1 MQQSKKHLHVI
12 GIGGIGISALARYY
26 RRLGYS
32 VSGSDGADSPFLD
45 RLRGEGFEISI
56 GHRAENLADDTDL
69 VIYSEAIITQPDL
82 APEEQIYANVELA
95 KARDLQIRH
104 LSYPVALGEVFNA
117 KQ

>member
-1 MQQSKKHLHVI
+1 
-12 GIGGIGISALARYY
+12 
-26 RRLGYS
+26 
-32 VSGSDGADSPFLD
+32 
-45 RLRGEGFEISI
+45 
-56 GHRAENLADDTDL
+56 

-95 KARDLQIRH
+95 KARDLDICH